1 MEHSISTYL
10 PPDLIVGT
18 YWGVIPKQ
26 LEYFELNEVRVPCH
40 FYFQESEYSPHPVVG
55 YYIDSDFENENEIQQ
70 FLFADNNK
78 ERREN
83 SLLEMMFK
91 GGSKEDYAVCI
102 RTPNQ
107 IFLLRSIL
115 QNMMTWELMDD
126 WKEIFRVLAE
136 LR

>member
-1 MEHSISTYL
+1 
-10 PPDLIVGT
+10 
-18 YWGVIPKQ
+18 VIPKQ

-55 YYIDSDFENENEIQQ
+55 YYIDFDFENEDEIQQ
-70 FLFADNNK
+70 YLFADNK

-91 GGSKEDYAVCI
+91 GWSKEDYAVCI

-115 QNMMTWELMDD
+115 QDKMTWELMDD
-126 WKEIFRVLAE
+126 WCEIFRVLGE

>member
-10 PPDLIVGT
+10 PPDLMEGT
-18 YWGVIPKQ
+18 YWGVIPEQ

-40 FYFQESEYSPHPVVG
+40 FYFQKTELSPHPVVG
-55 YYIDSDFENENEIQQ
+55 YYIDSDFESEDEIQQ
-70 FLFADNNK
+70 YLFADNK
-78 ERREN
+78 ERRES
-83 SLLEMMFK
+83 SLLEMMYSC
-91 GGSKEDYAVCI
+91 GSKEDYAVCI

-126 WKEIFRVLAE
+126 WKEIFRVLAD